1 MGMGMGSQQQAASG
15 GVAAPSAPTLATMT
29 LLTDAGFTLGWTA
42 GSGADSYTVQI
53 ATDSGYSAG
62 VVEYT
67 GIAATS
73 KAITGRPE
81 NSTWYAR
88 VKSVNT
94 YGESAW
100 LNYGS
105 PTAITTYYTDSQTYF
120 TRVAADSPAQII
132 DKDKTNA
139 DIGLLKTQGIY
150 AAMVSAGK
158 GLFWTDNAGVKLD
171 TTGTTSVS
179 RIYNAVNL
187 ATPAGHDYAQTT
199 KEQQPVWNSGILT
212 LNDQAHQLLGESG
225 TLPLTNA
232 LAVLTAFAVIKHIAT
247 PTATGYV
254 WMATNNYGSPAR
266 VAFGRSTSKIMVGVS
281 KEDGPLELNTT
292 SADMTTGSR
301 ILLTHKV
308 VTGSGTSTVNIR
320 ENGVEKLAIDGLDYV
335 FPATNS
341 AALKIG
347 NLIPPSFARSP
358 LCELHAIL
366 ILPFAVTDGVRD
378 AVEAYL
384 MANYGG

>member
-1 MGMGMGSQQQAASG
+1 MPMRMGMGMGVQQQATG
-15 GVAAPSAPTLATMT
+15 LSAPTLATMT

-42 GSGADSYTVQI
+42 WSGADRYTVQI
-53 ATDSGYSAG
+53 ATDSGFSAG

-67 GIAATS
+67 GITATS

-88 VKSVNT
+88 VKSVT
-94 YGESAW
+94 TEGESAW

-171 TTGTTSVS
+171 TTGTTSAS

-187 ATPAGHDYAQTT
+187 ATPAEHDYAQTT
-199 KEQQPVWNSGILT
+199 KAQQPVWNSGILT

-232 LAVLTAFAVIKHIAT
+232 LAVLTAFTVIKHIDT

-254 WMATNNYGSPAR
+254 WAATNNAGGSAR
-266 VAFGRSTSKIMVGVS
+266 VGFGRRISKSMVTAS
-281 KEDGPLELNTT
+281 KEDGATKTDAT

-301 ILLTHKV
+301 ILQTHEV

-320 ENGVEKLAIDGLDYV
+320 ENGVEKLAIDGLDYA

-341 AALKIG
+341 ASVKIG
-347 NLIPPSFARSP
+347 NLLPPAASRSP

-366 ILPFAVTDGVRD
+366 VLPFAVTDGVRD

-384 MANYGG
+384 MANYGE